1 MAANGIRVYFTA
13 SEISQ
18 IKRKIASYDTVRAF
32 CAAHRIQ
39 PPTLH
44 APLKNGRASER
55 IYKKL
60 IKAKYCQP

>member
-1 MAANGIRVYFTA
+1 MAANGVRKYFTPA
-13 SEISQ
+13 EMAQ

-32 CAAHRIQ
+32 CLAHRIE

-60 IKAKYCQP
+60 IKAKYCQI